1 MVKKTRGTKRRR
13 RSTHKAAKKQRGGGK
28 ELDSS
33 IKQQEQPYAHE
44 QVMELTKQWREN
56 LSACQKDNDE
66 LKARVIEL
74 EAKNDVL
81 KAKVTEL
88 KAGNNALKAKVT
100 ELEANVAA
108 VLPPPW
114 SPAWI
119 KLLNDAIG
127 PRVVGADRKRVN
139 ALVSRLENGE
149 QFNIFPLGMVYLGPP
164 KMDRLAD
171 GRHRDFATGTTLQK
185 PIDPRVFGP
194 LGPVGGRGGGKI
206 YRVEDNKLVGEVFYD
221 HTLQDMSIRWWKP
234 NPHPGHKGKLHN
246 GEEVG
251 NWV

>member
-13 RSTHKAAKKQRGGGK
+13 RRTHKAAKKQRGGGK

-66 LKARVIEL
+66 LKARV
-74 EAKNDVL
+74 
-81 KAKVTEL
+81 
-88 KAGNNALKAKVT
+88 T

-108 VLPPPW
+108 VMPPPW

-194 LGPVGGRGGGKI
+194 LGAVGGRGGGKI

-221 HTLQDMSIRWWKP
+221 HTLQDMSIKWWKP
-234 NPHPGHKGKLHN
+234 FMSERGRLHN
-246 GEEVG
+246 GKEVG

>member
-13 RSTHKAAKKQRGGGK
+13 RRTHKAAKKQRGGGK

-66 LKARVIEL
+66 LKARVTEL

-119 KLLNDAIG
+119 KMLHDVTPNPEPPHPNLPD
-127 PRVVGADRKRVN
+127 PRIKRVN
-139 ALVSRLENGE
+139 ALISRLENGE
-149 QFNIFPLGMVYLGPP
+149 QVNILPLGWVYLGPP
-164 KMDRLAD
+164 KMMGLPSAAAAA
-171 GRHRDFATGTTLQK
+171 ATARQK
-185 PIDPRVFGP
+185 SRGEHILGP
-194 LGPVGGRGGGKI
+194 LGRREV
-206 YRVEDNKLVGEVFYD
+206 YRVEDNKLVGQLIRTPYGR
-221 HTLQDMSIRWWKP
+221 MSIKWWRA
-234 NPHPGHKGKLHN
+234 N
-246 GEEVG
+246 EG
-251 NWV
+251 NDHDGWVHHAGPAGGSWF